1 MNSCVSCFWGL
12 EVLEASWEATFTVQ
26 LPAIWQKSQ
35 RHRIFIMD
43 NEGVF
48 ILYGVKFPLLLTS
61 RFFCKTLHL
70 LSVRNSRHT
79 QLCSPSITVRV
90 FLNICVFKF
99 AALTLSSCCTSLW
112 MQQWLRK
119 QKGNCEEAT
128 LLGSS
133 LGIKMTAL
141 IIYAVERLHWQ
152 VVVWGK
158 GGGQKPH
165 LLIFLWWNIRR
176 NKKQA
181 VNCYMY
187 LKSRNGVAN
196 WLLQSLL
203 VPRIRKYCDCK
214 FKIIVFEDNF

>member
-1 MNSCVSCFWGL
+1 
-12 EVLEASWEATFTVQ
+12 
-26 LPAIWQKSQ
+26 
-35 RHRIFIMD
+35 MD

-48 ILYGVKFPLLLTS
+48 ILYGVKFLLLLTS

-70 LSVRNSRHT
+70 LSVRNSRHI
-79 QLCSPSITVRV
+79 QLCSPSIIVRV
-90 FLNICVFKF
+90 CLNICVFKF
-99 AALTLSSCCTSLW
+99 AALMLCSYCTSLW

-141 IIYAVERLHWQ
+141 IIYAVECLHWQ

-165 LLIFLWWNIRR
+165 LLIFLWWNNRR

-181 VNCYMY
+181 VNHYMY
-187 LKSRNGVAN
+187 LKSRSEVTN

-203 VPRIRKYCDCK
+203 VPCIRKYCDPK
-214 FKIIVFEDNF
+214 SKITVLEDNF